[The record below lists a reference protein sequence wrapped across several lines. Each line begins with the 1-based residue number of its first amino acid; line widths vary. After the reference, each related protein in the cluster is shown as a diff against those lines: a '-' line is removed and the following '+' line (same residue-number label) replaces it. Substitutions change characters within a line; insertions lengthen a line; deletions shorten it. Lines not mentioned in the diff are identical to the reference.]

1 MTTDRGGATGASARI
16 VAAHRCPGCRAQP
29 GERCTTSTGRPARI
43 HVLRIG
49 EAKHAAA
56 PGPCPYCGDQLVISR
71 WRISHAGTGEFGC
84 PR

>member
-1 MTTDRGGATGASARI
+1 MTVDKGGATEASAHI
-16 VAAHRCPGCRAQP
+16 VAAHRCPGCHAQP

-56 PGPCPYCGDQLVISR
+56 PGPCPYCGGQLVISR
-71 WRISHAGTGEFGC
+71 YRISHVGTGEFGC
-84 PR
+84 A